1 MCGESRLRHA
11 QLRRRETGV
20 ALCPFR
26 EAQSCSSACPSFD
39 LCNKR
44 VLIVGGIARM
54 ESLYRKL
61 VEGNGGILD
70 YHEGHMKG
78 GARQL
83 ENSLQ
88 RADLVLCPVNCNSH
102 GACSLVKQLGKK
114 HNKLV
119 CMMSN
124 FSLSAISRVIE
135 TQGGEAAQRTAA

>member
-1 MCGESRLRHA
+1 MRDVLKPGHV
-11 QLRRRETGV
+11 QLRRRETEV
-20 ALCPFR
+20 ALCPFQEGR
-26 EAQSCSSACPSFD
+26 ACSSTCPSFD

-61 VEGNGGILD
+61 IEENGGILD

-78 GARQL
+78 GSRQL

-102 GACSLVKQLGKK
+102 GACSMVKQLGKK
-114 HNKLV
+114 HNKPV
-119 CMMSN
+119 WMMSN
-124 FSLSAISRVIE
+124 FSLSAISRAIG
-135 TQGGEAAQRTAA
+135 TQGRESAQGSAA